1 MTDFRKLPRPALV
14 DFTAN
19 TATGVADGKVTQFLV
34 AQNTAI
40 SDALTDANA
49 ELAAAE
55 TTVVETRALAQS
67 ATQIAQAKAA
77 VVVKLLSELKFSM
90 RGVDAGPDEYDVL
103 GFTPP
108 DTVRSIVSPQTPT
121 DLAAVGYSNGRN
133 QLGWVGNNPS
143 GSVTYAIE
151 VKIGDTAPYV
161 LLATT
166 STQKYLHEN
175 VTPGQ
180 FYQYRVRAQAAR
192 NVNSGWSNEAVV
204 YGSQPEV

>member
-1 MTDFRKLPRPALV
+1 V
-14 DFTAN
+14 S
-19 TATGVADGKVTQFLV
+19 GFLA

-49 ELAAAE
+49 ILAAAD
-55 TTVVETRALAQS
+55 L
-67 ATQIAQAKAA
+67 AA
-77 VVVKLLSELKFSM
+77 VEARAAAADATSVAQQAAETVIKLLSELKFAM
-90 RGVDAGPDEYDVL
+90 RGVDATPDQYDAL

-108 DTVRSIVSPQTPT
+108 DTTRTPVTPATPT
-121 DLAAVGYSNGRN
+121 NLGATGFSNGIN
-133 QLGWVGNNPS
+133 SLTWIGNNPS
-143 GSVTYAIE
+143 GSVVYAIE

-166 STQKYLHEN
+166 TVQRYKHEN

-192 NVNSGWSNEAVV
+192 NLNSDWSNEAVV
-204 YGSQPEV
+204 YGSQPD